1 MKTVNIY
8 IGTDC
13 ASTRKSKKSYG
24 FVMEC
29 FVRGE
34 ARTKETFGE
43 SEGTFHRVILE
54 VICKA
59 LERMKEPCEIHL
71 YTEDVYVLNMIDN
84 YLEKWKANGFR
95 TSKDKP
101 VKNEDLWQQY
111 HRLAEKHLIKTEYG
125 ANQYLNWIKEEI
137 EKRRKDNV

>member
-1 MKTVNIY
+1 MKIVNIY
-8 IGTDC
+8 IGTDG
-13 ASTRKSKKSYG
+13 ASTRKSWKRYG

-29 FVRGE
+29 FVRNE
-34 ARTKETFGE
+34 TRTKESFGE
-43 SEGTFHRVILE
+43 CEGTYNRVILE

-71 YTEDVYVLNMIDN
+71 YTENTYILKMIEHN
-84 YLEKWKANGFR
+84 LEHWKANGFR

-111 HRLAEKHLIKTEYG
+111 CRLSEKHLIKPEYG
-125 ANQYLNWIKEEI
+125 ANQYLSWIKEEI
-137 EKRRKDNV
+137 ERRKDNV

>member
-1 MKTVNIY
+1 MRIVNIY
-8 IGTDC
+8 IGTDS
-13 ASTRKSKKSYG
+13 ASTRKSKKRYG

-34 ARTKETFGE
+34 ERTKETFGE
-43 SEGTFHRVILE
+43 SEGTFHRVVLE

-84 YLEKWKANGFR
+84 CLEKWKANGFR
-95 TSKDKP
+95 TSKDKL

-111 HRLAEKHLIKTEYG
+111 DRASREHLIKTEYG
-125 ANQYLNWIKEEI
+125 VNQYLSWIKEEI
-137 EKRRKDNV
+137 ERRKNNV